1 MLEIKKFEVNPLEV
15 NCYVVSD
22 DTGEAVIIDPGMFA
36 QSEWLEVAEYV
47 KEKGLK
53 VKHCLLTHMHFDH
66 AMGCHFVD
74 GQWELKPEGHADDV
88 TLYKRMKEQTVMFFG
103 MSLNIPPQPVVGTC
117 HNEGAKI
124 RFGSHEI
131 EVLHTPGH
139 SKGSVCYYIKNERTL
154 LSGDTLFAGSMG
166 RTDLEGGDNA
176 EMMQSLLRLSELPE
190 DTKVYPGHGP
200 ATNIENE
207 KRWIQAVCRR

>member
-1 MLEIKKFEVNPLEV
+1 MLEIKTFEVNPLEV
-15 NCYVVSD
+15 NCYIVSD
-22 DTGEAVIIDPGMFA
+22 ETGEAVIIDPGMFA

-47 KEKGLK
+47 QKRGLK
-53 VKHCLLTHMHFDH
+53 MRHCLLTHMHFDH

-74 GQWELKPEGHADDV
+74 GQWGLKPECHTDDV
-88 TLYKRMKEQTVMFFG
+88 FLYNKLSQQTAAFLGV
-103 MSLNIPPQPVVGTC
+103 SLITPQQPPVDIC
-117 HNEGAKI
+117 HNEGAQI
-124 RFGSHEI
+124 CFGSHEI

-139 SKGSVCYYIKNERTL
+139 SKGCVCYYIENEKIL

-166 RTDLEGGDNA
+166 RTDLEGGDYS
-176 EMMQSLLRLSELPE
+176 EMMDSLVRLSHLPG

-207 KRWIQAVCRR
+207 KRWIQTVCRR

>member
-22 DTGEAVIIDPGMFA
+22 ETGDAVIIDPGMFA

-47 KEKGLK
+47 KEKGLT

-66 AMGCHFVD
+66 AMGCHFVE
-74 GQWELKPEGHADDV
+74 GQWGLQPEGHADDV
-88 TLYKRMKEQTVMFFG
+88 ALYKNIAQQAAMFLG
-103 MSLNIPPQPVVGTC
+103 VALNIPKQPAVGMC
-117 HNEGAKI
+117 HNESSII
-124 RFGSHEI
+124 RFGCHNI

-139 SKGSVCYYIKNERTL
+139 SKGSVCYYIKNEGTL
-154 LSGDTLFAGSMG
+154 FSGDTLFAGSMG
-166 RTDLEGGDNA
+166 RTDLEGGDNYQ
-176 EMMQSLLRLSELPE
+176 MMKSLVRLSQLPD

-200 ATNIENE
+200 ETIIEKE
-207 KRWIQAVCRR
+207 KKWIQVVFRR